1 MDLSHLGGIDMSQR
15 VYVKPLPNCFLLEDQ
30 RFAFDV
36 GHQNAIF

>member
-15 VYVKPLPNCFLLEDQ
+15 VYVKPLPNCFLLDQ

-36 GHQNAIF
+36 HQNAII